1 MQADGAESP
10 RGATA
15 LAATAAAALVGP
27 YPIDEDALRKLKRL
41 HDAGVIDEHT
51 FKRTKAFF
59 LGLRE
64 TIDIADARSMIDA
77 IVDALGDDEDDQDD
91 AAIGAGE
98 EPPQAYMYYAR
109 RGDFREGLTLKGAAG
124 PVNLRDA
131 DGALL
136 LEAPFGKVGGARVV
150 MKGILHGNEFY
161 ASKLR
166 AKPNKCSDGTMLF
179 ETDFGYKL
187 EADLP
192 PVTLS
197 LFSHNYF
204 DVNGEDI
211 LMGLYSASQDPE
223 HDYEVVYLFKANDT
237 WRAASCYQNA
247 NIPHRAIHTQAR
259 LAREHLPPRD
269 PLGSL

>member
-1 MQADGAESP
+1 MQADDAESP

-15 LAATAAAALVGP
+15 LATAAAALVGP

-41 HDAGVIDEHT
+41 HDAGVVDDHT
-51 FKRTKAFF
+51 FRRRKAEA
-59 LGLRE
+59 LGLAE
-64 TIDIADARSMIDA
+64 PTAFADARSMDVDA
-77 IVDALGDDEDDQDD
+77 IVDDAPGEDD

-98 EPPQAYMYYAR
+98 EPPPAYKYYAR
-109 RGDFREGLTLKGAAG
+109 RGTVRDGVKKGASG
-124 PVNLRDA
+124 PANFRDA

-136 LEAPFGKVGGARVV
+136 LEAPFGEAGGARVV
-150 MKGILHGNEFY
+150 MKGFLYRKKFY
-161 ASKLR
+161 APNLR
-166 AKPNKCSDGTMLF
+166 AKPNSDSWMLF

-187 EADLP
+187 PADLP
-192 PVTLS
+192 PVRLS
-197 LFSHNYF
+197 LYSAHHL
-204 DVNGEDI
+204 DANGEEI
-211 LMGLYSASQDPE
+211 LMGLYSYHTRE
-223 HDYEVVYLFKANDT
+223 RTELLYWFKANDT

>member
-1 MQADGAESP
+1 MQADDA
-10 RGATA
+10 AV
-15 LAATAAAALVGP
+15 AATAAAALVGP
-27 YPIDEDALRKLKRL
+27 YPIDEDALRKLKRS
-41 HDAGVIDEHT
+41 HDDGVIDDHT
-51 FKRTKAFF
+51 FKCRKAEA
-59 LGLRE
+59 LGLAV
-64 TIDIADARSMIDA
+64 T
-77 IVDALGDDEDDQDD
+77 
-91 AAIGAGE
+91 

-109 RGDFREGLTLKGAAG
+109 RGTVRDGVKKGASG
-124 PVNLRDA
+124 PANFRDA

-136 LEAPFGKVGGARVV
+136 LEAPFGEAGGARVV
-150 MKGILHGNEFY
+150 MKEFLYRKKFY
-161 ASKLR
+161 APKLR
-166 AKPNKCSDGTMLF
+166 AKPNSDSWMLF

-187 EADLP
+187 PADLP
-192 PVTLS
+192 PVRLS
-197 LFSHNYF
+197 LHSHNTL

>member
-1 MQADGAESP
+1 MQADGAERP
-10 RGATA
+10 RGATV
-15 LAATAAAALVGP
+15 LSATAAAALVGP

-41 HDAGVIDEHT
+41 HDDGGIDDHT
-51 FKRTKAFF
+51 FRRRKAEA
-59 LGLRE
+59 LGLAE
-64 TIDIADARSMIDA
+64 PTAFADARSMDVDA
-77 IVDALGDDEDDQDD
+77 IVDDAPGEDD

-98 EPPQAYMYYAR
+98 EPQAYMYYAR
-109 RGDFREGLTLKGAAG
+109 RGDFREGVEEGACG
-124 PVNLRDA
+124 PANFRDA

-150 MKGILHGNEFY
+150 MKNILYGDNKFY
-161 ASKLR
+161 APKLR
-166 AKPNKCSDGTMLF
+166 VDPKFCSHTMEF

-187 EADLP
+187 PADLP
-192 PVTLS
+192 TVTLS
-197 LFSHNYF
+197 LYSAHHL
-204 DVNGEDI
+204 DANGEEI
-211 LMGLYSASQDPE
+211 LMGLYSYHTRE
-223 HDYEVVYLFKANDT
+223 RTELLYWFKANDT